1 VAFVCRTGVG
11 LLADLLDSSR
21 YGFLQKNRAFLCHV
35 VRISY
40 KVKVAQLVLFVV
52 SKNKP

>member
-1 VAFVCRTGVG
+1 
-11 LLADLLDSSR
+11 
-21 YGFLQKNRAFLCHV
+21 LCHV

-52 SKNKP
+52 SKNKPWCSYNVFVLFLRIY